1 MNRFDL
7 AASSW
12 DSNSKRVQIAQ
23 SAVENIIKHIPLKG
37 DFDILDYGCGTGL
50 LGFGLSEFAK
60 SVTGMDSSKA
70 MIDEFNKKANE
81 LGFKNANAIY
91 HDIHDNHLPQNQFDM
106 IASSMT
112 LHHINDTND
121 FLEKCAFSLKEN
133 GYLCI
138 NDLVKED
145 GTFHEAGNDGVYH
158 FGFDL
163 EILRDLF
170 LKNGF
175 EVLFLDTVYVV
186 KKSKDFPIFQAI
198 CKKMA

>member
-12 DSNSKRVQIAQ
+12 DNNSKRVQIAQ
-23 SAVENIIKHIPLKG
+23 SAVENIVKHVPLNSN
-37 DFDILDYGCGTGL
+37 FDILDYGCGTGL

-60 SVTGMDSSKA
+60 SVTGMDSSKG

-81 LGFKNANAIY
+81 LGFKNVSAIY
-91 HDIHDNHLPQNQFDM
+91 HDIHDNHLPCNTFDM

-121 FLEKCAFSLKEN
+121 FLAKCALSLKDN

-138 NDLVKED
+138 NDLVK
-145 GTFHEAGNDGVYH
+145 
-158 FGFDL
+158 
-163 EILRDLF
+163 
-170 LKNGF
+170 
-175 EVLFLDTVYVV
+175 
-186 KKSKDFPIFQAI
+186 
-198 CKKMA
+198 